1 MWAGKSCC
9 SFIAAFIAALLQ
21 HSCVLIYKSVHPSG
35 RDIAALSQIYC
46 SFITAHT
53 DTIYKI
59 LGSDIAALSQI
70 YCSFIT
76 AHTDTIYKILG
87 SDIAALSQ
95 ILSQLYCRVGIC
107 HICRFLSF
115 DIATLSQLY
124 RDFYCSIGRILKR
137 LPTGC
142 GHGGGNPLLVG
153 RVMWEA

>member
-1 MWAGKSCC
+1 VARQAMWAGKSCC

-70 YCSFIT
+70 YCSFIAGWVYAT
-76 AHTDTIYKILG
+76 YAGSYPSILRLYP
-87 SDIAALSQ
+87 SSIVTFIAA
-95 ILSQLYCRVGIC
+95 
-107 HICRFLSF
+107 
-115 DIATLSQLY
+115 
-124 RDFYCSIGRILKR
+124 
-137 LPTGC
+137 
-142 GHGGGNPLLVG
+142 
-153 RVMWEA
+153 